1 MSHPRALREAAAV
14 TPLGNGRFG
23 VVLNEHYTVVGKPNG
38 GYLQCVMANAAL
50 AQAEAEGSSHRY
62 ATAVTTNYIGAPD
75 VGEAEIQA
83 TVRKV
88 GRGATFVHVALS
100 QNGRITNESLITL
113 GTLHDSPTT
122 TYHDAVPPQVAP
134 LDDCPRS
141 QPTGAVGIITVQDQ
155 RLDPVCTTFAR
166 GEVSDRAEV
175 KGWMRLDDGEAEWDP
190 WSLLFASDALP
201 PATFPLGLV
210 GWVPTLQLSSYIRAI
225 PTTPWLKV
233 HQWCVVI
240 EDGLVDERCQLF
252 DTNDRLVA
260 SASQLAMV
268 RV

>member
-1 MSHPRALREAAAV
+1 
-14 TPLGNGRFG
+14 
-23 VVLNEHYTVVGKPNG
+23 
-38 GYLQCVMANAAL
+38 
-50 AQAEAEGSSHRY
+50 
-62 ATAVTTNYIGAPD
+62 
-75 VGEAEIQA
+75 
-83 TVRKV
+83 
-88 GRGATFVHVALS
+88 
-100 QNGRITNESLITL
+100 
-113 GTLHDSPTT
+113 
-122 TYHDAVPPQVAP
+122 
-134 LDDCPRS
+134 
-141 QPTGAVGIITVQDQ
+141 VGIITVQDQ

-190 WSLLFASDALP
+190 WSLLVASDALP